1 MRTRYVLMSL
11 LCTGLLAGCSTINKY
26 NPLVSGPDPKSMPAP
41 LVTIEH
47 ADGKLRTLWQA
58 SVGSA
63 GANVFTP
70 AVAGSSV
77 FAADEDGAI
86 TRFDNG
92 KQVWRISAGQ
102 SLSGGVGSDGKIVAV
117 GTSKGDVLTF
127 AADTGK
133 ALWKTKVSSEVLSAP
148 IVSEEMV
155 VVRSGD
161 SHIFAFERADG
172 KRHWVYQRS
181 TPTLSLRSNVGVVVA
196 PGSVLAGFP
205 GGKLVS
211 IAANNGAAQWEAT
224 VALPKGSTELERV
237 ADITSSPVVFEHQVC
252 AVAFQGRVSC
262 FDLASGNALWSRDVS
277 SITGL
282 DMDSKAVYVSDEKG
296 AVLAFDRSSGSSL
309 WKQDKLANRALSRP
323 IVLSKAV
330 AVADFQGYIHLLSQ
344 DDGSFV
350 GRLKTDGSA
359 ISAEPQRV
367 AGGFLVQ
374 THGGGLYAISSD

>member
-1 MRTRYVLMSL
+1 M
-11 LCTGLLAGCSTINKY
+11 LCIGLLAGCSTINKY
-26 NPLVSGPDPKSMPAP
+26 NPLASAPDPKSVPAP
-41 LVTIEH
+41 LMAIEH
-47 ADGKLRTLWQA
+47 ANVKLRTLWQA

-63 GANVFTP
+63 GAGVFTP
-70 AVAGSSV
+70 AVAGNSV

-102 SLSGGVGSDGKIVAV
+102 PLSGGVGSDGKLVAV
-117 GTSKGDVLTF
+117 GTTKGDVLAF

-133 ALWKTKVSSEVLSAP
+133 VLWKSKVSSEVLSAP
-148 IVSEEMV
+148 TVGNEMV

-161 SHIFAFERADG
+161 SRIFAFERADG
-172 KRHWVYQRS
+172 KRRWVYQRA
-181 TPTLSLRSNVGVVVA
+181 TPTLSLRSNVGVVMTSS
-196 PGSVLAGFP
+196 GVLAGFP
-205 GGKLVS
+205 GGKLVA
-211 IAANNGAAQWEAT
+211 IATNNGAAQWEAT

-237 ADITSSPVVFEHQVC
+237 ADITSSPVVFEHLVC

-262 FDLASGNALWSRDVS
+262 FDLTSGNALWSRDVS
-277 SITGL
+277 SISGL
-282 DMDSKAVYVSDEKG
+282 DMDGKAVYVSSDKG
-296 AVLAFDRSSGSSL
+296 SVLAFDRNSGASL
-309 WKQDKLANRALSRP
+309 WKQDKLSNRELSRP
-323 IVLSKAV
+323 FVISKAV

-350 GRLKTDGSA
+350 GRLPTDGSA
-359 ISAEPQRV
+359 ISAEPQRI

>member
-1 MRTRYVLMSL
+1 MRTRYVLFL
-11 LCTGLLAGCSTINKY
+11 LICAALFAGCSTISKY
-26 NPLVSGPDPKSMPAP
+26 NPLAASPDPKTLPAP
-41 LVTIEH
+41 LLTIDH
-47 ADGKLRTLWQA
+47 VNAKFNILWKAD
-58 SVGSA
+58 VGSA
-63 GANVFTP
+63 GAHVFTP

-77 FAADEDGAI
+77 FAADEDGKI

-92 KQVWRISAGQ
+92 KQIWRISVGQ
-102 SLSGGVGSDGKIVAV
+102 PLSGGVGSDGKIVAV

-148 IVSEEMV
+148 VVSDEIV

-172 KRHWVYQRS
+172 KRRWIYQRS
-181 TPTLSLRSNVGVVVA
+181 TPSLSLRSSVGVAMA

-211 IAANNGAAQWEAT
+211 IAVSNGAAQWEAT
-224 VALPKGSTELERV
+224 VALPKGATELERV
-237 ADITSSPVVFEHQVC
+237 ADITSSAAVFERQVC

-262 FDLASGNALWSRDVS
+262 FELSSGNALWSRDVS

-282 DMDSKAVYVSDEKG
+282 DMDGKAVYVSDEKG
-296 AVLAFDRSSGSSL
+296 AVLAFDRNSGASL
-309 WKQDKLANRALSRP
+309 WKQDKLANRSLSRPVALSR
-323 IVLSKAV
+323 AV
-330 AVADFQGYIHLLSQ
+330 AVADYQGYLHLLNL
-344 DDGSFV
+344 DDGAFV
-350 GRLKTDGSA
+350 GRLQTDGSA
-359 ISAEPQRV
+359 ISAEPQRI

-374 THGGGLYAISSD
+374 TNHGGLYAISAE